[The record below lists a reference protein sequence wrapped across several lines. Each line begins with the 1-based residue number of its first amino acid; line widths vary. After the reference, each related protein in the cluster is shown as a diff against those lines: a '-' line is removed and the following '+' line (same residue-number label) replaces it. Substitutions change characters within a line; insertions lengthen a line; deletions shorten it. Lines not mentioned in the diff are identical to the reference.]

1 LEFDI
6 YLILVIGVFFVVGFV
21 ISFSVRTQKKELIIE
36 KEKRDE
42 FNHYDILEALETRK
56 QNQIDYLNNKLV
68 DVYTKLD
75 KIESQLLLLSQSI
88 LKTEFIPDKI
98 EEAKNQDVIYHN
110 KSHNQDRPKKLFD
123 IAENQNS
130 TIQYILKLLHNEPKT
145 SNEIKNAIGRT
156 REHTSRLMK
165 KLYEMNLVER
175 DVKNRPFRYR
185 LTEAGNKYIHEEHL
199 SDTKNNESES
209 LVRIN

>member
-1 LEFDI
+1 MEFDLS
-6 YLILVIGVFFVVGFV
+6 LILVIGIFFVVGFV
-21 ISFSVRTQKKELIIE
+21 ISLLARTQKREYSIE
-36 KEKRDE
+36 KEKGNE

-75 KIESQLLLLSQSI
+75 NIESQLLLLSQSV
-88 LKTEFIPDKI
+88 LKNQFISDKI
-98 EEAKNQDVIYHN
+98 EEVKKQDVIYHN
-110 KSHNQDRPKKLFD
+110 KSHNQDSPKKLLD

-145 SNEIKNAIGRT
+145 SNEIKNTIGRT

-185 LTEAGNKYIHEEHL
+185 LTEGGNKYLHEEYHN
-199 SDTKNNESES
+199 DAKNNESES
-209 LVRIN
+209 LVRTN

>member
-1 LEFDI
+1 LEYDVS
-6 YLILVIGVFFVVGFV
+6 LILVIGIFFVIGFV
-21 ISFSVRTQKKELIIE
+21 ISLSVRTQKRENRID

-68 DVYTKLD
+68 DIYTKLD
-75 KIESQLLLLSQSI
+75 KIESQLFVSQSI
-88 LKTEFIPDKI
+88 LKNQFNSNKI
-98 EEAKNQDVIYHN
+98 EDVKKQDVIYHD
-110 KSHNQDRPKKLFD
+110 KSHNQDRPKKLFNVP
-123 IAENQNS
+123 ENQNS

-145 SNEIKNAIGRT
+145 SNEIKNAISRT

-185 LTEAGNKYIHEEHL
+185 LTEAGNNYLHEE
-199 SDTKNNESES
+199 
-209 LVRIN
+209 

>member
-1 LEFDI
+1 MEYDFS
-6 YLILVIGVFFVVGFV
+6 LILVIGIFFVIGFV
-21 ISFSVRTQKKELIIE
+21 ISLSVRTQKRENRID

-68 DVYTKLD
+68 DIYTKLD
-75 KIESQLLLLSQSI
+75 KIESQLFVSQSI
-88 LKTEFIPDKI
+88 VKNQFNSNKI
-98 EEAKNQDVIYHN
+98 EDVKKQDVIYHD
-110 KSHNQDRPKKLFD
+110 KSHNQDRPKKLFNVP
-123 IAENQNS
+123 ENQNS

-145 SNEIKNAIGRT
+145 SNEIKNAISRT

-185 LTEAGNKYIHEEHL
+185 LTEAGNNYLDEEYQ

-209 LVRIN
+209 LVRTN

>member
-1 LEFDI
+1 MEYDVS
-6 YLILVIGVFFVVGFV
+6 LILVIGIFFVIGFV
-21 ISFSVRTQKKELIIE
+21 ISLSVRTQKRENRID

-68 DVYTKLD
+68 DIYTKLD
-75 KIESQLLLLSQSI
+75 KIESQLFVSQSI
-88 LKTEFIPDKI
+88 LKNQFNSNKI
-98 EEAKNQDVIYHN
+98 EDVKKQDVIYHD
-110 KSHNQDRPKKLFD
+110 KSHNQDRPKKLFNVP
-123 IAENQNS
+123 ENQNS

-145 SNEIKNAIGRT
+145 SNEIKNAISRT

-185 LTEAGNKYIHEEHL
+185 LTEAGNNYLHEE
-199 SDTKNNESES
+199 
-209 LVRIN
+209 

>member
-1 LEFDI
+1 MEYDVS
-6 YLILVIGVFFVVGFV
+6 LILVIGIFFVIGFV
-21 ISFSVRTQKKELIIE
+21 ISLSVRTQKRENRID

-68 DVYTKLD
+68 DIYTKLD
-75 KIESQLLLLSQSI
+75 KIESQLFVSQSI
-88 LKTEFIPDKI
+88 LKNQFNSNKI
-98 EEAKNQDVIYHN
+98 EDVKKQDVIYHD
-110 KSHNQDRPKKLFD
+110 KSHNQDRPKKLFNVP
-123 IAENQNS
+123 ENQNS

-145 SNEIKNAIGRT
+145 SNEIKNAISRT

-185 LTEAGNKYIHEEHL
+185 LTEGGNKYLHEEYHN
-199 SDTKNNESES
+199 DAKNNESES
-209 LVRIN
+209 VVSTN

>member
-1 LEFDI
+1 MEYDVS
-6 YLILVIGVFFVVGFV
+6 LILVIGIFFVIGFV
-21 ISFSVRTQKKELIIE
+21 ISLSVRTQKRENRID

-68 DVYTKLD
+68 DIYTKLD
-75 KIESQLLLLSQSI
+75 KIESQLFVSQSI
-88 LKTEFIPDKI
+88 LKNQFYSNKI
-98 EEAKNQDVIYHN
+98 EDVKKQDVIYHD
-110 KSHNQDRPKKLFD
+110 KSHNQDRPKKLFNVP
-123 IAENQNS
+123 ENQNS

-145 SNEIKNAIGRT
+145 SNEIKNAISRT

-185 LTEAGNKYIHEEHL
+185 LTEAGNNYLHEE
-199 SDTKNNESES
+199 
-209 LVRIN
+209 

>member
-1 LEFDI
+1 MEYDVS
-6 YLILVIGVFFVVGFV
+6 LILVIGIFFVIGFV
-21 ISFSVRTQKKELIIE
+21 ISLSVRTQKRENRID

-68 DVYTKLD
+68 DIYTKLD
-75 KIESQLLLLSQSI
+75 KIESQLFVSQSI
-88 LKTEFIPDKI
+88 LKNQFNSNKI
-98 EEAKNQDVIYHN
+98 EDVKKQDVIYHD
-110 KSHNQDRPKKLFD
+110 KSHNQDRPKKLFNVP
-123 IAENQNS
+123 ENQNS

-145 SNEIKNAIGRT
+145 SNEIKNAISRT
-156 REHTSRLMK
+156 REHTSRVMK

-185 LTEAGNKYIHEEHL
+185 LTEAGNNYLHEE
-199 SDTKNNESES
+199 
-209 LVRIN
+209 